1 MQAQFMA
8 SSIQASA
15 SAFTSAFEG
24 VSSRESSLEFLVLE
38 TTSGSQSLV
47 VCNHKQHN
55 TQVTT
60 NLMTLLG
67 Q

>member
-38 TTSGSQSLV
+38 TTSVSQSLV